1 MQWSLKSRKLFHA
14 LSFRLPLRKEAAA
27 HWGAASRVRQK
38 EERMGIE
45 NASLERRSFLKGIA
59 ALGAAAGATALA
71 GCSSQSESSS
81 GSLSQTGSNGNGAA
95 AHSWETAP
103 EPIDEASVTE
113 TIDADV
119 VIIGAGMA
127 GMAAFMHAA
136 EQGARTV
143 IIEKRDSFSAR
154 GLDFAAIGTKVQKA
168 AGVEIDKG
176 QLINDLVKASGYKAD
191 GSLIKLW
198 ADHSGE
204 VFDRLIDMIVA
215 DGGEVALGAGSSASA
230 NAEDFTTRTY
240 PTDHT
245 FGEGMTGPGDIIGHM
260 EKVGLEAGGQVMYN
274 TKAEQLQKDGDRVSA
289 VFATDAD
296 GNIVKIVAS
305 KGVILATGDYG
316 NNAEMV
322 EAWCPLAAGAE
333 GNVYPAPEA
342 NTGDGINM
350 ALWVGGAIQP
360 GAHAAMIHP
369 IFGGGAMS
377 TASYLKV
384 NESGMRFCNENTTLP
399 GISNMYLTNKDHK
412 VWSIFDDDF
421 ETQMPAMSALSNYNN
436 NTAGPLTAMFG
447 TGDADPA
454 NPPSPAE
461 VVSYCLENG
470 STVKAYSLPELAAVM
485 GVPSD
490 ALEATVTR
498 YNELVAAGVDE
509 DFGKNADDLKPIIK
523 APFYASALTAKVLVI
538 ASGLSVNSQMQVLS
552 TEDEP
557 LEGLYAV
564 GNVMGNFFA
573 NDYPICAPGL
583 SHGRCLTLGALLGR
597 AVATGQALG
606 A

>member
-1 MQWSLKSRKLFHA
+1 
-14 LSFRLPLRKEAAA
+14 
-27 HWGAASRVRQK
+27 
-38 EERMGIE
+38 
-45 NASLERRSFLKGIA
+45 
-59 ALGAAAGATALA
+59 
-71 GCSSQSESSS
+71 
-81 GSLSQTGSNGNGAA
+81 
-95 AHSWETAP
+95 
-103 EPIDEASVTE
+103 
-113 TIDADV
+113 
-119 VIIGAGMA
+119 
-127 GMAAFMHAA
+127 
-136 EQGARTV
+136 
-143 IIEKRDSFSAR
+143 
-154 GLDFAAIGTKVQKA
+154 
-168 AGVEIDKG
+168 
-176 QLINDLVKASGYKAD
+176 
-191 GSLIKLW
+191 
-198 ADHSGE
+198 
-204 VFDRLIDMIVA
+204 
-215 DGGEVALGAGSSASA
+215 
-230 NAEDFTTRTY
+230 
-240 PTDHT
+240 
-245 FGEGMTGPGDIIGHM
+245 
-260 EKVGLEAGGQVMYN
+260 
-274 TKAEQLQKDGDRVSA
+274 
-289 VFATDAD
+289 
-296 GNIVKIVAS
+296 
-305 KGVILATGDYG
+305 
-316 NNAEMV
+316 
-322 EAWCPLAAGAE
+322 
-333 GNVYPAPEA
+333 
-342 NTGDGINM
+342 
-350 ALWVGGAIQP
+350 
-360 GAHAAMIHP
+360 
-369 IFGGGAMS
+369 MS

-470 STVKAYSLPELAAVM
+470 STVKADSLPELAAVM